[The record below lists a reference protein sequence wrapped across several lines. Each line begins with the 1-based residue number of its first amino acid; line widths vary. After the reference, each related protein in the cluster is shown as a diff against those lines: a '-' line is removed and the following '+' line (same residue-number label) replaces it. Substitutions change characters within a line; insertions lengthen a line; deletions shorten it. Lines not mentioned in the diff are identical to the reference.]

1 MWPVMSKI
9 FPDADRTPRH
19 DLTDHCDGP
28 ADLNPGTLV
37 LGGADGCIM
46 FAAQGLLDWPG
57 EERRC
62 PRGDLNP
69 HALIRALAPQ
79 ASASANSAPRTS
91 AQGTLATA
99 RLVDHI
105 GNQAHPG
112 AVDLGRTW
120 DLRLGRPAISVS
132 CRGAVWLRWRAAV
145 SGWGHGRPQ
154 RTHPV

>member
-79 ASASANSAPRTS
+79 ASASANSATRTS
-91 AQGTLATA
+91 AEGTLATGEPIP
-99 RLVDHI
+99 HI
-105 GNQAHPG
+105 GSEPG
-112 AVDLGRTW
+112 SARMGPCPATSQSTTVSRRTTPPTT
-120 DLRLGRPAISVS
+120 RPRRSSTCVA
-132 CRGAVWLRWRAAV
+132 
-145 SGWGHGRPQ
+145 
-154 RTHPV
+154 T

>member
-19 DLTDHCDGP
+19 DLTDHCGGP

-79 ASASANSAPRTS
+79 ASASANSATRTS
-91 AQGTLATA
+91 VEGTLATTQPGS
-99 RLVDHI
+99 HI
-105 GNQAHPG
+105 GSGPRECQDGGMADDTLRDPG
-112 AVDLGRTW
+112 HSADDSTY
-120 DLRLGRPAISVS
+120 DPSYD
-132 CRGAVWLRWRAAV
+132 
-145 SGWGHGRPQ
+145 
-154 RTHPV
+154 

>member
-79 ASASANSAPRTS
+79 ASASANSATRTS
-91 AQGTLATA
+91 AEGTLATGEPIA
-99 RLVDHI
+99 HI
-105 GNQAHPG
+105 GSGPWSVRMGPCLVTRRTSPG
-112 AVDLGRTW
+112 SRRT
-120 DLRLGRPAISVS
+120 RLPTTRPERSSTCVE
-132 CRGAVWLRWRAAV
+132 
-145 SGWGHGRPQ
+145 
-154 RTHPV
+154 T

>member
-57 EERRC
+57 EDRRC

-79 ASASANSAPRTS
+79 ASASANSATRTS
-91 AQGTLATA
+91 AEGTLATGGPNP
-99 RLVDHI
+99 HI
-105 GNQAHPG
+105 GRGPARRSLDARQGVRMDGMAADREHP
-112 AVDLGRTW
+112 
-120 DLRLGRPAISVS
+120 SY
-132 CRGAVWLRWRAAV
+132 
-145 SGWGHGRPQ
+145 
-154 RTHPV
+154 